1 VLYYTTSLRL
11 RHRRRSHSI
20 GSLTLSRNQLEVIHS
35 PIEGTLFLQGP
46 AGSGKT
52 TAGVGRLLHLLDAGI
67 PAEKILILV
76 PQRTLALP
84 YYEALRQPDFPAGGT
99 ANIVT
104 LGGLGQRLVELF
116 WPMVAQLAGFAHPK
130 KPPTFLTME
139 TAQYFMARLVKPL
152 LDQGYF
158 ESVHLDRNRLL
169 SQVLDNLN
177 KAAGVGFPY
186 TSLAERLKKAW
197 VGEPAQFHIYEQAQ
211 ECAELFRQYCLKN
224 NLLDF
229 SLQLE
234 VFVQHLWPSFLC
246 RQYLFSTFRHLI
258 YDNLE
263 EDVPVVHDV
272 IRQWLPHFDSA
283 LLINDSEGGFRSFL
297 GADPQSGYSLSAA
310 SRQVVTFSGSWV
322 TSPQLELSRQLLV
335 DRLYRRRTIPVSS
348 QILDVIQ
355 FAHQRFYPQMA
366 DWVAQQ
372 IAHLVHEQGVPPGE
386 IAVLAP
392 FMSDSLRFTLM
403 DRLEAVQVP
412 ARSHRPSRS
421 LREEP
426 ATNCLLTLAKLAHP
440 AWKCDEIKALEVRY
454 ALMQAIAGLDLVR
467 ADLLAQIVFRERH
480 SEQNLGSFD
489 VLQADVQERITFSI
503 GERYETLR
511 NWLVEYRSHEPL
523 ELDIFLS
530 RLFGEVLS
538 QPAFGFHDQF
548 DAATITARLIESIR
562 KFRWGTATTATAGSE
577 PVGQEYIRMVEE
589 GVVAAQYLQTWMDIP
604 EDTVLLAP
612 AYTFL
617 MANHPVAIQ
626 FWLDAGSSGWWER
639 LYQPLTH
646 PYVLSR
652 NWAAG
657 KTWTDIQE
665 YQANQEA
672 MVRLT
677 SGLIRRCRS
686 SIYIC
691 TTGLNEQG
699 TEQRGPL
706 LQAVQGILRNL
717 STAEGGP
724 GE

>member
-1 VLYYTTSLRL
+1 M
-11 RHRRRSHSI
+11 
-20 GSLTLSRNQLEVIHS
+20 
-35 PIEGTLFLQGP
+35 QGP

-52 TAGVGRLLHLLDAGI
+52 TAGVERLRYLLDSGI
-67 PAEKILILV
+67 PAEEILILV
-76 PQRTLALP
+76 PQRTLAIP
-84 YYEALRQPDFPAGGT
+84 YYDALRQPDFPAGGT

-116 WPMVAQLAGFAHPK
+116 WPMAAQLAGFAHPK
-130 KPPTFLTME
+130 HPPTFLTLE
-139 TAQYFMARLVKPL
+139 TSQYFLARLVKPL

-158 ESVHLDRNRLL
+158 ESIHLDRNRLL

-186 TSLAERLKKAW
+186 TTLAERLKTAW
-197 VGEPAQFHIYEQAQ
+197 VGEPAQVHIYEQAQ
-211 ECAELFRQYCLKN
+211 ECATLFRQYCLKH

-234 VFVQHLWPSFLC
+234 MFVQTLWPSFVC
-246 RQYLFSTFRHLI
+246 RQYLFSTYRHLI

-283 LLINDSEGGFRSFL
+283 LLIYDSEGGFRSFL
-297 GADPQSGYSLSAA
+297 GADPHSGYSLSEA
-310 SRQVVTFSGSWV
+310 SRQVVTFSGSWI
-322 TSPQLELSRQLLV
+322 TSPALEDSRQVLA
-335 DRLYRRRTIPVSS
+335 DRLNRKREAVQVSS
-348 QILDVIQ
+348 QILEVMK
-355 FAHQRFYPQMA
+355 FSHQRFYPQMA

-372 IAHLVHEQGVPPGE
+372 IAQLVHKQGVPPGE

-440 AWKCDEIKALEVRY
+440 AWKCEEVKALEVRY

-467 ADLLAQIVFRERH
+467 ANLLAQIVFRERH
-480 SEQNLGSFD
+480 CEQNLGSFD
-489 VLQADVQERITFSI
+489 DLQTDLQERITFSN
-503 GERYETLR
+503 GERYEVLR
-511 NWLVEYRSHEPL
+511 KWLIDYRSQEPL

-538 QPAFGFHDQF
+538 QPGFGFHDHF
-548 DAATITARLIESIR
+548 DAAAITARLIESIR
-562 KFRWGTATTATAGSE
+562 KFRWGTASPGATGDGAG

-589 GVVAAQYLQTWMDIP
+589 GVVAAQYLQSWMDVP
-604 EDTVLLAP
+604 ENTVLIAP

-617 MANHPVAIQ
+617 MANHPVDIQ

-652 NWAAG
+652 NWEVG
-657 KTWTDIQE
+657 KTWTDVQE
-665 YQANQEA
+665 FQTNQEA
-672 MVRLT
+672 MLRLT
-677 SGLIRRCRS
+677 SGLMRRCRNS
-686 SIYIC
+686 LYIC

-699 TEQRGPL
+699 AEQRGPL
-706 LQAVQGILRNL
+706 LQAVQGILRGL
-717 STAEGGP
+717 SAAEGGAD
-724 GE
+724 E

>member
-1 VLYYTTSLRL
+1 M
-11 RHRRRSHSI
+11 
-20 GSLTLSRNQLEVIHS
+20 LTLSSDQLNVIHS

-52 TAGVGRLLHLLDAGI
+52 TAGLGRLRYLLDSGI
-67 PAEKILILV
+67 PAEEILILV
-76 PQRTLALP
+76 SQRTLAIP

-104 LGGLGQRLVELF
+104 LSGLARRLVELF
-116 WPMVAQLAGFAHPK
+116 WPMAAQLAGFAHPRQ
-130 KPPTFLTME
+130 PPTFLNLE
-139 TAQYFMARLVKPL
+139 TSQYFLARLVSPL
-152 LDQGYF
+152 LEQGYF
-158 ESVHLDRNRLL
+158 ESIHLDRNRLL

-186 TSLAERLKKAW
+186 TSLAERLKAAW

-211 ECAELFRQYCLKN
+211 ECATLFRQYCLQH

-234 VFVQHLWPSFLC
+234 MFVKTLWPSLLC
-246 RQYLFSTFRHLI
+246 RQYLFSTYRHLI

-272 IRQWLPHFDSA
+272 VREWLPHFDSA
-283 LLINDSEGGFRSFL
+283 LLIYDSEGGFRSFL
-297 GADPQSGYSLSAA
+297 GADPNSGFSLSEA
-310 SRQVVTFSGSWV
+310 SRQVVTFSGSWI
-322 TSPQLELSRQLLV
+322 TSPALETSRQVLIE
-335 DRLYRRRTIPVSS
+335 RLNRKRGEAPVTP
-348 QILDVIQ
+348 QILEVMK
-355 FAHQRFYPQMA
+355 FSHQRFYPQMA

-372 IAHLVHEQGVPPGE
+372 VSQLVNKQGVLPGE

-403 DRLEAVQVP
+403 DRLEGVQVP

-440 AWKCDEIKALEVRY
+440 TWKCNEVKALEVRY

-467 ADLLAQIVFRERH
+467 ANLLAQIVFHEH
-480 SEQNLGSFD
+480 HCEENLGSFD
-489 VLQADVQERITFSI
+489 DLQTDLQERITFSI
-503 GERYETLR
+503 GERFEVLR
-511 NWLVEYRSHEPL
+511 KWLIDYRSQEPL

-538 QPAFGFHDQF
+538 QPGFGFHDQF
-548 DAATITARLIESIR
+548 DAAAVTARLIDSVR
-562 KFRWGTATTATAGSE
+562 NFRWGTALPDATGDRAA
-577 PVGQEYIRMVEE
+577 PMGQEYIRMVEE
-589 GVVAAQYLQTWMDIP
+589 GVVAAQYLQSWMDVP
-604 EDTVLLAP
+604 EDTVLIAP

-617 MANHPVAIQ
+617 MANRPVDIQ

-652 NWAAG
+652 NWTG
-657 KTWTDIQE
+657 KTWTDVQE

-672 MVRLT
+672 MLRLT
-677 SGLIRRCRS
+677 SGLLRRCRNN
-686 SIYIC
+686 IYIC

-699 TEQRGPL
+699 AEQRGPL
-706 LQAVQGILRNL
+706 LQAVQGILRVL
-717 STAEGGP
+717 SADEEGGA

>member
-1 VLYYTTSLRL
+1 
-11 RHRRRSHSI
+11 
-20 GSLTLSRNQLEVIHS
+20 
-35 PIEGTLFLQGP
+35 
-46 AGSGKT
+46 
-52 TAGVGRLLHLLDAGI
+52 VGRLVHLLDSGI

-84 YYEALRQPDFPAGGT
+84 YYEALRQPDFPAGGI

-116 WPMVAQLAGFAHPK
+116 WPMIAQLAGFAHPK
-130 KPPTFLTME
+130 QSPTFLTLE
-139 TAQYFMARLVKPL
+139 TAQYFLARLVKPL

-186 TSLAERLKKAW
+186 TSLAERLKEAW

-211 ECAELFRQYCLKN
+211 ECAETFRQHCLSH

-234 VFVQHLWPSFLC
+234 VFVQTLWPSFLC
-246 RQYLFSTFRHLI
+246 RQYLFSTYRHLI

-283 LLINDSEGGFRSFL
+283 LLIYDSEGGFRSFL
-297 GADPQSGYSLSAA
+297 GADPQSGYSLSDA
-310 SRQVVTFSGSWV
+310 SQQVFTFSSSWV
-322 TSPQLELSRQLLV
+322 TSPALEVSRQVLG
-335 DRLYRRRTIPVSS
+335 DRLYRRRTIPVFT
-348 QILDVIQ
+348 QILGVMK
-355 FAHQRFYPQMA
+355 FSHQRFYPQMA

-372 IAHLVHEQGVPPGE
+372 IDRLVHEQGVPPNE

-392 FMSDSLRFTLM
+392 YMSDSLRFTLM
-403 DRLEAVQVP
+403 KRLEAAQVP

-440 AWKCDEIKALEVRY
+440 AWQCDDIKALEVRY

-467 ADLLAQIVFRERH
+467 ADLLAQIVYRERH
-480 SEQNLGSFD
+480 PAQNLGSFD
-489 VLQADVQERITFSI
+489 VLQADIQERITFSI
-503 GERYETLR
+503 GERYEILR
-511 NWLVEYRSHEPL
+511 KWLVDYRSSEPL

-530 RLFGEVLS
+530 RLFGEILS
-538 QPAFGFHDQF
+538 QPGFGFHDQF
-548 DAATITARLIESIR
+548 DAAAIAARLIESIR
-562 KFRWGTATTATAGSE
+562 KFRWGTASSGTLSGE
-577 PVGQEYIRMVEE
+577 PVGHEYIRMVEE
-589 GVVAAQYLQTWMDIP
+589 GVVAAQYLQTWMEIP
-604 EDTVLLAP
+604 NDAVLLAP

-617 MANHPVAIQ
+617 MANRPVDIQ

-652 NWAAG
+652 NWASG

-665 YQANQEA
+665 YQANQESL
-672 MVRLT
+672 VRLT
-677 SGLIRRCRS
+677 SGLMRRCRS
-686 SIYIC
+686 NVYIC

-717 STAEGGP
+717 SAGEGGQ

>member
-1 VLYYTTSLRL
+1 M
-11 RHRRRSHSI
+11 
-20 GSLTLSRNQLEVIHS
+20 
-35 PIEGTLFLQGP
+35 
-46 AGSGKT
+46 
-52 TAGVGRLLHLLDAGI
+52 GRLLHLLDSGI
-67 PAEKILILV
+67 PAENILILV

-84 YYEALRQPDFPAGGT
+84 YFEALRQPDFPAGGT

-104 LGGLGQRLVELF
+104 LGGLGQRLVEMF

-130 KPPTFLTME
+130 LPPTFLTLE
-139 TAQYFMARLVKPL
+139 TAQYFLARLVKPL

-186 TSLAERLKKAW
+186 TSLAELLKGAW
-197 VGEPAQFHIYEQAQ
+197 VGEPVQFHIYEQAQ
-211 ECAELFRQYCLKN
+211 ECAEVFRQYCLTH

-234 VFVQHLWPSFLC
+234 VFVQTLWPSFLC
-246 RQYLFSTFRHLI
+246 QQYLFSTYRHLI

-272 IRQWLPHFDSA
+272 IGQWLPHFDSA
-283 LLINDSEGGFRSFL
+283 LLIYDSEGGFRSFL
-297 GADPQSGYSLSAA
+297 GADPQSGYSLSGA
-310 SRQVVTFSGSWV
+310 SRKVVTFSGSWIA
-322 TSPQLELSRQLLV
+322 SPALEVSRQILC
-335 DRLYRRRTIPVSS
+335 DRLYRRRSIPVSS
-348 QILDVIQ
+348 QILGVMK
-355 FAHQRFYPQMA
+355 FSHQRFYPQMA

-372 IAHLVHEQGVPPGE
+372 IARLVQEQGVPPGE

-392 FMSDSLRFTLM
+392 YMSDSLRFTLM
-403 DRLEAVQVP
+403 NRLEATQVP

-440 AWKCDEIKALEVRY
+440 AWHCDDIKALEVRY
-454 ALMQAIAGLDLVR
+454 ALMQAIGGLDLVR
-467 ADLLAQIVFRERH
+467 ADLLAQIVYRERH
-480 SEQNLGSFD
+480 PEQNLGSFD
-489 VLQADVQERITFSI
+489 VLQADKQERITFSI
-503 GERYETLR
+503 GERYEILR
-511 NWLVEYRSHEPL
+511 KWLVDYRSHEPL

-530 RLFGEVLS
+530 RLFGEILS
-538 QPAFGFHDQF
+538 QPGFGFHDQF
-548 DAATITARLIESIR
+548 DAAAIAARLIESIR
-562 KFRWGTATTATAGSE
+562 KFRWGTASSGTLSSE

-589 GVVAAQYLQTWMDIP
+589 GVVAAQYLQTWMEIP
-604 EDTVLLAP
+604 KDAVLLTP

-617 MANHPVAIQ
+617 MANRPVDIQ

-652 NWAAG
+652 NWTAG

-665 YQANQEA
+665 YQTNQETL
-672 MVRLT
+672 VRLT
-677 SGLIRRCRS
+677 SGLMRRCRNS
-686 SIYIC
+686 VYIC

-717 STAEGGP
+717 SAGEGGQ

>member
-1 VLYYTTSLRL
+1 V
-11 RHRRRSHSI
+11 
-20 GSLTLSRNQLEVIHS
+20 
-35 PIEGTLFLQGP
+35 
-46 AGSGKT
+46 
-52 TAGVGRLLHLLDAGI
+52 HLLDSSI
-67 PAEKILILV
+67 PAEEILILV

-84 YYEALRQPDFPAGGT
+84 YYDALRQPGFPAGGT
-99 ANIVT
+99 SNIVT

-130 KPPTFLTME
+130 HPPTFLTLE
-139 TAQYFMARLVKPL
+139 TAQYFLARLVKPL

-158 ESVHLDRNRLL
+158 ESVHMDRNRLL

-186 TSLAERLKKAW
+186 TTLAERLKTAW

-211 ECAELFRQYCLKN
+211 ECADLFRQYCLKN

-234 VFVQHLWPSFLC
+234 VFVQTLWPSFLC
-246 RQYLFSTFRHLI
+246 RQYLFSTYRHLI

-272 IRQWLPHFDSA
+272 IRQWLPQFDSA
-283 LLINDSEGGFRSFL
+283 LLIYDSEGGFRSFL
-297 GADPQSGYSLSAA
+297 GADPQSGYSLSEA
-310 SRQVVTFSGSWV
+310 SRQVVTFSGSWI
-322 TSPQLELSRQLLV
+322 TSPALEVSRQALS
-335 DRLYRRRTIPVSS
+335 DRLNRRKNGAPVSP
-348 QILDVIQ
+348 QILDVMK
-355 FAHQRFYPQMA
+355 FSHQHYSPQMA
-366 DWVAQQ
+366 GWVAQQ
-372 IAHLVHEQGVPPGE
+372 IAQLVNKQGVAPGE

-403 DRLEAVQVP
+403 DRLEEVQTP

-480 SEQNLGSFD
+480 CEQNLGSFD
-489 VLQADVQERITFSI
+489 VLQAEVQERITFSI
-503 GERYETLR
+503 GERYEILR
-511 NWLVEYRSHEPL
+511 NWLVEYRSQEPL

-530 RLFGEVLS
+530 RLFGEILS
-538 QPAFGFHDQF
+538 QPGFGFHERLDN
-548 DAATITARLIESIR
+548 AAITARLIESIR
-562 KFRWGTATTATAGSE
+562 KFRWGTAFSGASGGE

-589 GVVAAQYLQTWMDIP
+589 GVVAAQYLQSWMDEP
-604 EDTVLLAP
+604 KDAVLIAP

-617 MANHPVAIQ
+617 MANRPVEIQ

-652 NWAAG
+652 NWLAG
-657 KTWTDIQE
+657 KTWTDVQE

-686 SIYIC
+686 SLYIC

-699 TEQRGPL
+699 SEQRGPL
-706 LQAVQGILRNL
+706 LQAVQGILRSL
-717 STAEGGP
+717 SAEEGGS